1 MKLSGLLRTPA
12 SHISGNIT
20 DLSIAVSVAGNLKNS
35 GYIVRIVG
43 RQFPGMIN
51 IQGNGPGAERAGAER
66 KSMKYRKAMNY
77 CKFGRCRVPMNIQ
90 FFAED
95 GDGAGAGGESGND
108 GGTGEGNTGEGDGEG
123 KPPSFDDFLKGEGN
137 QAEFDRRVQKAIN
150 TALTNAQQK
159 WQALA
164 DDKLSEAE
172 KLAKMTKEEKAQY
185 LQQKHE
191 KELADREADI
201 TRRELMAQA
210 KVTLAEKELPVG
222 LADVL
227 VYTDADS
234 CNKSIAAVEK
244 AFQEAV
250 QKAVEEK
257 LKGGKPPKKAPESD
271 DNGNGA
277 QSFVDVIKKNQSKR

>member
-1 MKLSGLLRTPA
+1 
-12 SHISGNIT
+12 
-20 DLSIAVSVAGNLKNS
+20 
-35 GYIVRIVG
+35 
-43 RQFPGMIN
+43 
-51 IQGNGPGAERAGAER
+51 
-66 KSMKYRKAMNY
+66 MKYKAIKY
-77 CKFGRCRVPMNIQ
+77 LGRCKIPMNIQ
-90 FFAED
+90 FFAEGE
-95 GDGAGAGGESGND
+95 GDGAGAGGESGNG
-108 GGTGEGNTGEGDGEG
+108 GGTGEGNTGEGNGEG
-123 KPPSFDDFLKGEGN
+123 QLPSFDDFLKGEGN

-172 KLAKMTKEEKAQY
+172 KLAKMSEEEKNQY
-185 LQQKHE
+185 LQQKRE

-210 KVTLAEKELPVG
+210 KVTLAEKELPAG

-227 VYTDADS
+227 VYADADS

-257 LKGGKPPKKAPESD
+257 LKGGKPPKKAPEPD

>member
-1 MKLSGLLRTPA
+1 
-12 SHISGNIT
+12 
-20 DLSIAVSVAGNLKNS
+20 
-35 GYIVRIVG
+35 
-43 RQFPGMIN
+43 
-51 IQGNGPGAERAGAER
+51 
-66 KSMKYRKAMNY
+66 MKYKAIKY
-77 CKFGRCRVPMNIQ
+77 LGRCRIPMNIQ
-90 FFAED
+90 FFAEGE
-95 GDGAGAGGESGND
+95 GDGAGAGGESGNG
-108 GGTGEGNTGEGDGEG
+108 GGTGEGNTGEGNGEG
-123 KPPSFDDFLKGEGN
+123 QPPSFDDFLKGEGN

-172 KLAKMTKEEKAQY
+172 KLAKMSKEEKNQY

-244 AFQEAV
+244 AFQEAI
-250 QKAVEEK
+250 QKAVDEK
-257 LKGGKPPKKAPESD
+257 LKGGKPPKKAPESSND
-271 DNGNGA
+271 GNGA